1 MIAFAMLV
9 AGLVI
14 VIAGA
19 DILVRGSVDLARRV
33 GLSPLVIGMTIVAIG
48 TSLPELV
55 VSVDAGLK
63 GSPGLAVGNIVGSNI
78 ANVLLIIGVAGLMYP
93 MDCPRIALYR
103 DGFFMLGASILFV
116 GVGMSGPYGFYYGIA
131 ALGLLAGY
139 LVLCPWFDA
148 KRGRENPLVSEAA
161 ETGGFR
167 TVPLAVLA
175 IVGGLIGVIGG
186 ANLLVSGAITLA
198 RVAGISEEVIG
209 LTMIAFGTSVPELA
223 TTVAAALRKQTAVAL
238 GNILGSNIFNVLGVM
253 GVVSIL
259 TPTGLPAQIAS
270 FDIWVM
276 LAASVVLLPF
286 LATGWR
292 ISRPEATVFIVAY
305 VAFLGA
311 QAIGPAVVMDQVG
324 AYWAS
329 VATTTTNLLF

>member
-14 VIAGA
+14 VIVGA
-19 DILVRGSVDLARRV
+19 DILVRGSVDVARRM

-116 GVGMSGPYGFYYGIA
+116 GVGMSGPYGLYYGIV

-139 LVLCPWFDA
+139 LILCPWLDA
-148 KRGRENPLVSEAA
+148 KRGRDNPLVAEAA

-167 TVPLAVLA
+167 NVPLAVLA
-175 IVGGLIGVIGG
+175 IIGGLVGVIGG
-186 ANLLVSGAITLA
+186 AQLLVSGAITLA
-198 RVAGISEEVIG
+198 RIAGISEEVIG

-223 TTVAAALRKQTAVAL
+223 TTVAAALRRQTAVAL

-292 ISRPEATVFIVAY
+292 ISRSEATVFIVTY
-305 VAFLGA
+305 IAFLGA
-311 QAIGPAVVMDQVG
+311 QVIGPDVVMDQVG
-324 AYWAS
+324 AYFTAIAS
-329 VATTTTNLLF
+329 VATHDVF

>member
-1 MIAFAMLV
+1 MIALAIVVL
-9 AGLVI
+9 GLAI
-14 VIAGA
+14 VIFGA
-19 DILVRGSVDLARRV
+19 DFLVRGSVDLARRI
-33 GLSPLVIGMTIVAIG
+33 GLSPLVIGMTIVAVG

-55 VSVDAGLK
+55 VSVDASLQ

-78 ANVLLIIGVAGLMYP
+78 ANILLIIGVAGLMYP

-116 GVGMSGPYGFYYGIA
+116 GVGMSGPYGFYYGIL
-131 ALGLLAGY
+131 ALGILAVY
-139 LVLCPWFDA
+139 LILCPWFDA
-148 KRGRENPLVSEAA
+148 KRGRENPLVAEAA

-167 TVPLAVLA
+167 NVPLALLA
-175 IVGGLIGVIGG
+175 IAGGLIGVIAG
-186 ANLLVSGAITLA
+186 AQLLVSGAITLA
-198 RVAGISEEVIG
+198 RIGGISEEVIG

-223 TTVAAALRKQTAVAL
+223 TTIAAALRRQTAVAL

-253 GVVSIL
+253 GVVSIM
-259 TPTGLPAQIAS
+259 TPTGLPVQIAS

-276 LAASVVLLPF
+276 LAASVILLPF

-292 ISRPEATVFIVAY
+292 IARSEAAIFIIAY

-311 QAIGPAVVMDQVG
+311 QAVGPAVVMDQVG
-324 AYWAS
+324 AYWATIAAL
-329 VATTTTNLLF
+329 VTHGIL